1 MTAEEHPEHDTADQL
16 SAGVRNVLFAADLKR
31 LVRASQDNDDDTVS
45 ELREH
50 YIPE

>member
-1 MTAEEHPEHDTADQL
+1 MTAGEHPEHGTTEQP
-16 SAGVRNVLFAADLKR
+16 SAGVRDVLFAADLKR
-31 LVRASQDNDDDTVS
+31 LVRASRDNEDDIVS